1 MDKYNILD
9 GKLLILLNEV
19 DEILNQSDDHYIE
32 EYLNKY
38 KAHVNRLRKRII
50 DRTIGSSTQG
60 LLGVQRAISE
70 NDSLC
75 INKKL
80 YLAACEVERYYEQ
93 ECKTFS

>member
-9 GKLLILLNEV
+9 EKLLILLNEV
-19 DEILNQSDDHYIE
+19 DEILNQTEDDDIE

-38 KAHVNRLRKRII
+38 KAHINRIRKQIA
-50 DRTIGSSTQG
+50 DRTIGSSMQG

-70 NDSLC
+70 NDTLC
-75 INKKL
+75 ANKKL
-80 YLAACEVERYYEQ
+80 YLAACEVERYYDQ